1 MRTHRTDRLTDPA
14 QLTYR
19 QAVAAL
25 TERGRFGISMGLERV
40 ERLMEAAGN
49 PERGLRG
56 ALVGGTNGKGSVVA
70 MTRSVLVAAGHRVGT
85 MPKPHLASYRER
97 VEVDGEPISGEA
109 FAAAV
114 ATVLPAIDR
123 VGADVGP
130 SGSTAFFAS
139 WRRSSRA
146 SSSRASTILARMS
159 RSSWPA
165 SGPASAVEGR
175 RQRRRRPRRCAA
187 PTATRSWW
195 PARSTSWGRFGA

>member
-1 MRTHRTDRLTDPA
+1 MRTQRTDRLTDPA

-85 MPKPHLASYRER
+85 MPKPHLISYR
-97 VEVDGEPISGEA
+97 
-109 FAAAV
+109 
-114 ATVLPAIDR
+114 
-123 VGADVGP
+123 
-130 SGSTAFFAS
+130 
-139 WRRSSRA
+139 
-146 SSSRASTILARMS
+146 
-159 RSSWPA
+159 
-165 SGPASAVEGR
+165 
-175 RQRRRRPRRCAA
+175 
-187 PTATRSWW
+187 
-195 PARSTSWGRFGA
+195 